1 MHLHKKKPKPKTPET
16 HSDESTVSTDAS
28 LAAHTHNVAVPEVR
42 TGKVDV
48 DGEFHEQ
55 QHNEAH
61 HHQGVSFDTLAVP
74 EYHTGKC
81 PHYDPEKHKH
91 EHKHHGA
98 LYDLARIIANGGE
111 EE

>member
-1 MHLHKKKPKPKTPET
+1 MHLHKKKKQAESPET
-16 HSDESTVSTDAS
+16 SPAESPAATDS
-28 LAAHTHNVAVPEVR
+28 PIAAHSHHVAVPEVR

-48 DGEFHEQ
+48 DGKFHEK
-55 QHNEAH
+55 QHDEDR
-61 HHQGVSFDTLAVP
+61 QGVHFDTLAVP

-91 EHKHHGA
+91 EHEHKHHGA

-111 EE
+111 EK